1 MPIIPT
7 GEGRG
12 ELEVKKSR
20 FLALIY
26 PLSRLNLHPKE
37 MVKEL
42 KSMYKDQRHVVH
54 AYRSLGAHEE
64 GTSDDGEPSGTSGP
78 PILDFLRRQNIEDTA
93 VFVIRWFGGIKLGPG
108 GLVRAYTAAV
118 QDAWTRTPQENF
130 IVKARYPLV
139 ICYEDLPLFEKL
151 AKKYGLQVI
160 EKEFTTE
167 VTLQIEFPEDHFA
180 A

>member
-64 GTSDDGEPSGTSGP
+64 GPVMMVSLPVQVDLLFWIFFAGR
-78 PILDFLRRQNIEDTA
+78 ILKIQ
-93 VFVIRWFGGIKLGPG
+93 
-108 GLVRAYTAAV
+108 
-118 QDAWTRTPQENF
+118 
-130 IVKARYPLV
+130 RYS
-139 ICYEDLPLFEKL
+139 
-151 AKKYGLQVI
+151 
-160 EKEFTTE
+160 
-167 VTLQIEFPEDHFA
+167 
-180 A
+180 